1 MRLRSCQAMP
11 QRARLGSVRPT
22 LLCSARS
29 HTNTAF
35 RLAQARQ
42 LTVRK
47 ILSSRFDAL
56 VRGALVSDALAR
68 LLSNKRLD
76 EA

>member
-1 MRLRSCQAMP
+1 MP
-11 QRARLGSVRPT
+11 Q
-22 LLCSARS
+22 SARS
-29 HTNTAF
+29 HTTTAF

-56 VRGALVSDALAR
+56 
-68 LLSNKRLD
+68 
-76 EA
+76 